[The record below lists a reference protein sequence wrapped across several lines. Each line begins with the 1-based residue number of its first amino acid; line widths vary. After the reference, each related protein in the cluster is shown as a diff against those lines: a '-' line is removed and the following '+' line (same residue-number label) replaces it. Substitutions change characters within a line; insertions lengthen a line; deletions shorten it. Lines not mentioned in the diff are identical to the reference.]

1 MNRFRLF
8 FDTLPGSRPAKLAL
22 SATLILMLGIATGWT
37 LSGSGVAAAG
47 KTGVPSAVTDEQ
59 PRVTRVLPGEQASY
73 ADVVAQVA
81 PAVVTVR
88 SERVVRADG
97 RAGFQMPGDDDD
109 FFSQFFGSPRGR
121 GRGPMVPREEGALG
135 SGVIVSADGY
145 ILTNHHVIDGANQ
158 IKVDLPDRRTFEA
171 KLIGSDAAS
180 DLAVLKINAGNLP
193 VVRVGNSDRVRVG
206 DVVLAV
212 GNPLGVGQ
220 TVTMGII
227 SAKGRATGQGDGSFE
242 DFLQTDAP
250 INQGN
255 SGGALVN
262 TQGELVGINSQI
274 LTPSGGNI
282 GIGFAIPATMA
293 QNVMQQLIKNGVV
306 RRAMLGVT
314 VQPVTSDLAR
324 SFGLN
329 DVRGALI
336 ASVQPDG
343 PAAKAGLQRGDVI
356 LDVNGT
362 PVTDSNS
369 LRNHVAGLAPGSH
382 AALTILRDGKQETVN
397 AVLGELPN
405 KKMALND
412 REGGS
417 GQGRFGLTVEPVTPD
432 IANQLGLRNA
442 KGLVVSD
449 VTPGGPASDAGV
461 RPGDVIEQV
470 NRKPVAS
477 VAELQDALK
486 ASSDRPA
493 LVLLNRQ
500 GNSLYV
506 ALAPRNS

>member
-1 MNRFRLF
+1 MNRFRLVF
-8 FDTLPGSRPAKLAL
+8 ATLPGSRPMKLTFAAL
-22 SATLILMLGIATGWT
+22 LILMLGIATGWT
-37 LSGSGVAAAG
+37 LSGSGIEAASTTVARA
-47 KTGVPSAVTDEQ
+47 SAPAEQ
-59 PRVTRVLPGEQASY
+59 PQVTRALPGAQASY
-73 ADVVAQVA
+73 ADVVAEVA

-88 SERVVRADG
+88 SERVVRAEG
-97 RAGFQMPGDDDD
+97 RAGLQMPGDDDD
-109 FFSQFFGSPRGR
+109 FFSQFFGNPRGR
-121 GRGPMVPREEGALG
+121 RGPMAPREEGALG

-158 IKVDLPDRRTFEA
+158 IKVDLTDRRTLDA
-171 KLIGSDAAS
+171 KLVGSDAAS
-180 DLAVLKINAGNLP
+180 DLAVLKINASNLP

-227 SAKGRATGQGDGSFE
+227 SAKSRATGLSDGSFE

-262 TQGELVGINSQI
+262 TEGELVGINSQI

-282 GIGFAIPATMA
+282 GIGFAIPAVMA

-306 RRAMLGVT
+306 HRAMLGVT
-314 VQPVTSDLAR
+314 VQPMTSDLAR
-324 SFGLN
+324 SLGLN
-329 DVRGALI
+329 DVRGALV

-369 LRNHVAGLAPGSH
+369 LRNRVAGLAPGSR
-382 AALTILRDGKQETVN
+382 AALAILRDGKQETVH
-397 AVLGELPN
+397 AVLAELPN
-405 KKMALND
+405 RKMASND
-412 REGGS
+412 REGES
-417 GQGRFGLTVEPVTPD
+417 GQGRFGLAVEPVTPD
-432 IANQLGLRNA
+432 VANQLGLKNV

-449 VTPGGPASDAGV
+449 VAPGSPASDAGV

-470 NRKPVAS
+470 NRKPVSS
-477 VAELQDALK
+477 VSELQDALK
-486 ASSDRPA
+486 ASAERPA
-493 LVLLNRQ
+493 LLLLNRQ